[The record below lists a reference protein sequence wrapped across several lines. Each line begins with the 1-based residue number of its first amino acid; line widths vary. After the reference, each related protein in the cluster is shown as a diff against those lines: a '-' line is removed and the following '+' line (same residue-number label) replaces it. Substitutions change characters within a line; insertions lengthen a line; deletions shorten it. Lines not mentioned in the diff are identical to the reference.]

1 MEEEREET
9 QKIEAIDWLSYVT
22 GNFVCIFTV
31 HFAVQAMLI
40 T

>member
-9 QKIEAIDWLSYVT
+9 QKIEAIDWLRLRHW
-22 GNFVCIFTV
+22 NFVCIFIV